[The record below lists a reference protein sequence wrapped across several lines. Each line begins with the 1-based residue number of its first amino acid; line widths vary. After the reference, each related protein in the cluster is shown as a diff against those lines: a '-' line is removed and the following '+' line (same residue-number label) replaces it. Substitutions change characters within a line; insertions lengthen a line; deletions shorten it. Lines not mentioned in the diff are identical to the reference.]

1 MPQIREY
8 SGSNLYLK
16 NIHILTTIEKFNPL
30 NLNLNEFR
38 GDTEEVSLEVIY
50 EAIEDRTGE
59 IKADIARIKSNQEED
74 FRHLNQRIDGI
85 EGRIDTMMQMLME
98 IQLRINEREDK
109 EEI

>member
-74 FRHLNQRIDGI
+74 FRHLNQRIDDI